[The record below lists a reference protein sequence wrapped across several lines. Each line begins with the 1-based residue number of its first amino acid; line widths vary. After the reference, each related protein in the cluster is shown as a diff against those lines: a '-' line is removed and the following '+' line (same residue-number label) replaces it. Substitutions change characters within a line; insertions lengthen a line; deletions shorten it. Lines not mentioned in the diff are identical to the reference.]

1 MRPPEGLL
9 PAGLR
14 TLPEEMDPLDLFRR
28 VRNDPYPALLLSGRR
43 DGETGRFSVV
53 ASDPFQILRFH
64 GGRGILKSRR
74 RETPLEGDPFAAIRE
89 SLDACGVPPIPGV
102 PFAGGAIGYLGY
114 GLRGAAE
121 AAVSVKVAP
130 SPWPDLH
137 LAFYDRA
144 FVVDHFRGCTHL
156 VATGFPETA
165 AGRRREKQRLDLD
178 RLSESRA
185 SRPERDP
192 APPDPSASAPTFETS
207 REDYLGAIRRA
218 QEYLADGEIYQV
230 NLSHRILVRG
240 GWEPFSLYRDL
251 LERHPAC
258 FSAFLP
264 LQDVS
269 VLCAS
274 PERLLRLEGS
284 RAETRPIKGTRARAE
299 DPGEDRRV
307 AEELAAG
314 PKERSENVMIVDLA
328 RNDLGKVCVTGSV
341 SPGEICR
348 VETLPSVHHLV
359 STVSGRLRPD
369 CDRVD
374 LVRALFPGG
383 SMTGA
388 PKIRAMEIID
398 ELEGVER
405 GIYSGS
411 LGYFSFDGDLD
422 LNIVIRTLLLSGG
435 GAQLQVGGA
444 ILHES
449 DPVAEY
455 EETLDK
461 ARPILDLLGGAGKA
475 LSERGPGCP
484 GWKSGDC

>member
-1 MRPPEGLL
+1 MRVKSPEGLL

-14 TLPEEMDPLDLFRR
+14 TLPEELDPLDLFLR
-28 VRNDPYPALLLSGRR
+28 VRSDPYPALLLSGRR
-43 DGETGRFSVV
+43 DRETGRFSVV

-64 GGRGILKSRR
+64 RGRGILKSRR
-74 RETPLEGDPFAAIRE
+74 HEGVLEGDPFAAIRE
-89 SLDACGVPPIPGV
+89 SLDACGVPRIPGV

-121 AAVSVKVAP
+121 DSLPVKVAP

-144 FVVDHFRGCTHL
+144 FVVDHSRGCTHL

-165 AGRRREKQRLDLD
+165 PDRRREKQRLDLD
-178 RLSESRA
+178 RLGEIRA
-185 SRPERDP
+185 SRPARDP
-192 APPDPSASAPTFETS
+192 APQDPSPSAPIFETS
-207 REDYLGAIRRA
+207 REEYLGAIRRA
-218 QEYLADGEIYQV
+218 QDCLADGEIYQV
-230 NLSHRILVRG
+230 NLSHRIAVRG
-240 GWEPFSLYRDL
+240 GWEPFALYRDL

-258 FSAFLP
+258 FSAYLP
-264 LQDVS
+264 LPDCS

-274 PERLLRLEGS
+274 PERLVRLEGS

-299 DPGEDRRV
+299 DPGEDRLA
-307 AEELAAG
+307 AEGLAAG

-328 RNDLGKVCVTGSV
+328 RNDLGRVCVPGSV
-341 SPGEICR
+341 TPDEICR
-348 VETLPSVHHLV
+348 VETLPTVHHLV

-411 LGYFSFDGDLD
+411 AGYFSFDGDLD
-422 LNIVIRTLLLSGG
+422 LNIVIRTLVLSGG
-435 GAQLQVGGA
+435 SAQLQVGGA
-444 ILHES
+444 ILSES
-449 DPVAEY
+449 DPEAEY
-455 EETLDK
+455 RETLDK
-461 ARPILDLLGGAGKA
+461 ARPILDLLQGRGK
-475 LSERGPGCP
+475 R
-484 GWKSGDC
+484 